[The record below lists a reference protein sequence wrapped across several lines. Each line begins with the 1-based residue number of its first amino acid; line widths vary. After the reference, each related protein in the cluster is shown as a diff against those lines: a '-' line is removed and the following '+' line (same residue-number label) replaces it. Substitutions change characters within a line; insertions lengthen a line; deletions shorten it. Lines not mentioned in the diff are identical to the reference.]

1 MRALDWQTEVV
12 SHTQDTVLGKK
23 VDFHNVIATLDPT
36 APRRLVL
43 ACHYDSLNK
52 PSKEVCRIVL
62 PVGWLFCSCTLWG
75 VHSIVKFRF
84 ASDGKLQLP
93 TWLHSSCRISP
104 PASRTCQKY
113 FTKDHY

>member
-52 PSKEVCRIVL
+52 PSKSGNVVIKDCMAVWFFVL
-62 PVGWLFCSCTLWG
+62 IYIICN
-75 VHSIVKFRF
+75 
-84 ASDGKLQLP
+84 
-93 TWLHSSCRISP
+93 SS
-104 PASRTCQKY
+104 KVLM
-113 FTKDHY
+113 

>member
-52 PSKEVCRIVL
+52 PSKENILEER
-62 PVGWLFCSCTLWG
+62 PEMR
-75 VHSIVKFRF
+75 KM
-84 ASDGKLQLP
+84 
-93 TWLHSSCRISP
+93 
-104 PASRTCQKY
+104 CQCA
-113 FTKDHY
+113 